1 MASMFEP
8 SLSTSMSS
16 STMRPPLSS
25 ADAPSMADTL
35 PSINFG
41 FDELRDR
48 MAKFTVKFDAF
59 IEQGRKRVLE
69 ERNQFRMN
77 VTELHAEDQR
87 MKKRDIE
94 VLSSKS
100 STHQQTLAKEAAETA
115 EMQAA
120 IAALSAQRDAQL
132 ATREAL
138 KAQIAETQKAI
149 SGRVAAQ
156 KSHAQYIDKQARF
169 NVPELDFWI
178 SNLGLMIEGAGQND
192 RLKFV
197 FNNIDDNDY
206 DREAWFELDTSKRD
220 YDIPYC
226 KPKLEKEQIERVVD
240 KLNETRDLRVLLK
253 GMRELFVEAVK
264 N

>member
-1 MASMFEP
+1 MFEP

-16 STMRPPLSS
+16 SMTRPPLSS

-59 IEQGRKRVLE
+59 IEHGRRRVLE

-77 VTELHAEDQR
+77 VTELLEDQR

-120 IAALSAQRDAQL
+120 IASLSAQRDAQL
-132 ATREAL
+132 ANREAL
-138 KAQIAETQKAI
+138 KNQIAETQKAI
-149 SGRVAAQ
+149 NGRVAAQ
-156 KSHAQYIDKQARF
+156 KSHAQYIGKQARF
-169 NVPELDFWI
+169 NLPELDFWI

-197 FNNIDDNDY
+197 FNNFDDNDY
-206 DREAWFELDTSKRD
+206 EREAWFELDTSKRD
-220 YDIPYC
+220 YHIPYC

-240 KLNETRDLRVLLK
+240 RLNETRDLRVLLK
-253 GMRELFVEAVK
+253 GMRELFVEAAK